1 VIVKAVFFPLANK
14 SYAAMSKMKALQPE
28 MEKLKARY
36 GEDKQRMNQ
45 ELMQLY
51 RREKV
56 NPAAGCLPI
65 VVQIPVFF
73 ALYKVLYT
81 TIEMRHQPFFGWIKD
96 LSAPDPLTILTGFGL
111 FQWQIPEFLHF
122 FNIGIWPLIMG
133 VTMYLQQKLNP
144 APADPVQARVFQF
157 LPIMFTFM
165 LAPFSAGLV
174 IYWAWSNTLSIAQ
187 QYYIMRKHGTP
198 IGKKAAAKAVVPAAA
213 PEPVPANGGGANASG
228 SGGGGKKAN
237 KKKR

>member
-1 VIVKAVFFPLANK
+1 VIVKAVFYPLANK
-14 SYAAMSKMKALQPE
+14 SYAAMSKMKRLQPE
-28 MEKLKARY
+28 MEKMKERY
-36 GEDKQRMNQ
+36 GEDRQRLNQ
-45 ELMQLY
+45 EMMQLY

-96 LSAPDPLTILTGFGL
+96 LSAPDPATILTGFG
-111 FQWQIPEFLHF
+111 FIHWQVPEILHF
-122 FNIGIWPLIMG
+122 FNIGVWPLIMG

-157 LPIMFTFM
+157 LPILFTFM
-165 LAPFSAGLV
+165 MAPFSAGLV

-187 QYYIMRKHGTP
+187 QYSIMRRHGAP
-198 IGKKAAAKAVVPAAA
+198 IGKTAAKPVAAVPA
-213 PEPVPANGGGANASG
+213 PANGGGNSKK
-228 SGGGGKKAN
+228 GGKS
-237 KKKR
+237 KKG

>member
-1 VIVKAVFFPLANK
+1 
-14 SYAAMSKMKALQPE
+14 
-28 MEKLKARY
+28 MEKLKERF
-36 GEDKQRMNQ
+36 GEDRQRMNQ

-65 VVQIPVFF
+65 LVQIPVFF

-81 TIEMRHQPFFGWIKD
+81 TIEMRHQPFYGWIKD

-111 FQWQIPEFLHF
+111 FPWDVPPFLHF
-122 FNIGIWPLIMG
+122 FNIGIWPMIMG

-144 APADPVQARVFQF
+144 QPTDPVQARVFQF
-157 LPIMFTFM
+157 LPILFTFM
-165 LAPFSAGLV
+165 LAPFAAGLV

-187 QYYIMRKHGTP
+187 QYMIMRRHGAP
-198 IGKKAAAKAVVPAAA
+198 IGGKAVAATPAPAPAA
-213 PEPVPANGGGANASG
+213 PANDEEGRQGL
-228 SGGGGKKAN
+228 GKKG
-237 KKKR
+237 

>member
-1 VIVKAVFFPLANK
+1 
-14 SYAAMSKMKALQPE
+14 MKALQPE
-28 MEKLKARY
+28 MEKLKTRY
-36 GEDKQRMNQ
+36 GEDRQRMNQ

-111 FQWQIPEFLHF
+111 FHWQVPEFLHF

-133 VTMYLQQKLNP
+133 VTMYLQQRLNP

-165 LAPFSAGLV
+165 MAQFQAGLV

-187 QYYIMRKHGTP
+187 QYYIMRKHGAQ
-198 IGKKAAAKAVVPAAA
+198 IGGKAPVKAAAA
-213 PEPVPANGGGANASG
+213 PEPVPANGGG
-228 SGGGGKKAN
+228 GGGKKGG
-237 KKKR
+237 KKKG